1 MAADTTVTLSDE
13 IMDFYSSEF
22 LKRDK
27 DILIHGE
34 GFASNVHGKN
44 KGKSITW
51 NRYAAL
57 SRATTPL
64 TEASN
69 PAEDNFST
77 STVTATLA
85 EYGKTVK
92 ISKLLSLT
100 SIDRN
105 AAQKVDVLG
114 QNKAETIDRLDREEL
129 FTGATVQYANGA
141 ANLAALAATDVM
153 DSTEARKAVRT
164 LKKNK
169 AMTYGDGGFM
179 GKIGPD
185 TEFDVMGDSV
195 WQAAKEYSDV
205 KDLYNGE
212 VGKLF
217 KVRFMTGTDQKTES
231 STVTVASNFIHGA
244 NAIGKYDLEG
254 DMPKLYIKNP
264 SSGDTSNPADRYST
278 LSWAG
283 SYAVKTLIATWII
296 NVKSGFT
303 A

>member
-1 MAADTTVTLSDE
+1 MAAQTTTTLSNE
-13 IMDFYSSEF
+13 MMSFYSSEF

-27 DILIHGE
+27 DINIHGE
-34 GFASNVHGKN
+34 GFVKNIHSKN
-44 KGKSITW
+44 KGKTITW

-57 SRATTPL
+57 ARVTTPL

-69 PAEDNFST
+69 PSEVNFST

-85 EYGKTVK
+85 EYGNTVK
-92 ISKLLSLT
+92 ISKLVSLT

-105 AAQKVDVLG
+105 AAQKVDVMG
-114 QNKAETIDRLDREEL
+114 QNKSETLDRLDREEL

-141 ANLAALAATDVM
+141 ANLAALAATDTM
-153 DSTEARKAVRT
+153 TALETRKAVRT

-169 AMTYGDGGFM
+169 AMTYGDGMFL
-179 GKIGPD
+179 GKLGPD
-185 TEFDVMGDSV
+185 TELDLMGDSV
-195 WQAAKEYSDV
+195 WQNAKVYSDV
-205 KDLYNGE
+205 KKLYRGE
-212 VGKLF
+212 IGSLH
-217 KVRFMTGTDQKTES
+217 KVRFSTVTDQKTEA
-231 STVTVASNFIHGA
+231 STTTVASNFIHGA
-244 NAIGKYDLEG
+244 HAIGKYDLEG
-254 DMPKLYIKNP
+254 DMPQLYIKNP
-264 SSGDTSNPADRYST
+264 GTQDTSNPANRYST